1 MSWLALSYMGFN
13 AAIYVAG
20 ESSDD
25 LGRAPRAMLVGT
37 VVVMTIYLLLNYI
50 FLYAPSPDLLIDS
63 RGGGKSEVA
72 TIAAMEMG
80 GARLAEFVRAII
92 VLATCSSIF
101 ATLMIGPR
109 VYRQMAVDGVFPSAL
124 AQGSLSALIGLQ
136 AALSCVAVLTGSILT
151 LMEYLGLTLSAC
163 GMLAVGSLW
172 WIRQRMP
179 AVKPLTFMEQFS
191 VALFLSIGA
200 AIVIATCNQRPHQF
214 YALLLTMA
222 VGIMVY
228 VGWRRLSPDRK
239 AAS

>member
-1 MSWLALSYMGFN
+1 
-13 AAIYVAG
+13 
-20 ESSDD
+20 
-25 LGRAPRAMLVGT
+25 
-37 VVVMTIYLLLNYI
+37 
-50 FLYAPSPDLLIDS
+50 
-63 RGGGKSEVA
+63 
-72 TIAAMEMG
+72 MEMG
-80 GARLAEFVRAII
+80 GAWLSEFVRAII

-172 WIRQRMP
+172 WIRHRMP

-200 AIVIATCNQRPHQF
+200 AIVIATCNQRPNQF
-214 YALLLTMA
+214 YALLLTTA